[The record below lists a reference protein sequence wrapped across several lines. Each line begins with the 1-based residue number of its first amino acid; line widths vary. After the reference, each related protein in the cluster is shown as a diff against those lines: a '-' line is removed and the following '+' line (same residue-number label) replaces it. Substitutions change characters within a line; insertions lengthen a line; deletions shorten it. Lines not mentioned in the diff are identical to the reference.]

1 MNYIHL
7 ALFIGVV
14 ICLYIISCQRVVEG
28 FDETETLIYTNS
40 QCPLLSN
47 QMRGLQEAHDD
58 AEKTNKFSTASSY
71 MAMINSL
78 QATMNKAG
86 CTGKEEAAKV
96 PMAMSSGMTSAE
108 IEAAKEPAPIIDLT
122 QVPSVVTPATGP

>member
-14 ICLYIISCQRVVEG
+14 ICLYIISRQRVVEG
-28 FDETETLIYTNS
+28 FDEGETLIYTTE

-47 QMRGLQEAHDD
+47 QMRGLQEALDT

-71 MAMINSL
+71 MAMITSL
-78 QATMNKAG
+78 KATMDKAG
-86 CTGKEEAAKV
+86 CTGKEAAAKV
-96 PMAMSSGMTSAE
+96 PITMTSGMTSAE
-108 IEAAKEPAPIIDLT
+108 IESAKEPEPIIDLT